1 MNMKLEL
8 ERTNRL
14 TPVRRAKTLWLVDDS
29 QVYREFLAERFG
41 QEDDLNCTRQFSSAE
56 AALVALVDGPPPE
69 VILLDVNM
77 GGMSGVDAVRPI
89 KSLAPTTRVLMLT
102 SLHNSRAEAD
112 ALRAGACGFLL
123 KVDDFSKILDWV
135 RNPQPVQRPAWLD
148 ALKPP
153 EPPTAINLGP
163 PSLAPAGVTKGIRL
177 FQWLFRSTLPKAR
190 T

>member
-1 MNMKLEL
+1 MKMEL
-8 ERTNRL
+8 ERTNKR
-14 TPVRRAKTLWLVDDS
+14 TAFRRAKTLWLVDDS
-29 QVYREFLAERFG
+29 QVYREFLAERFS
-41 QEDDLNCTRQFSSAE
+41 QEDDLDCARQFSSAE
-56 AALVALVDGPPPE
+56 AALVALVDGPSPD

-77 GGMSGVDAVRPI
+77 GGMNGVDAVRPI

-102 SLHNSRAEAD
+102 CLHNSRAEAD

-153 EPPTAINLGP
+153 EPPSAINLGP
-163 PSLAPAGVTKGIRL
+163 PSLAPAGVTKGTRL

-190 T
+190 I

>member
-1 MNMKLEL
+1 MKMEL
-8 ERTNRL
+8 ERINK
-14 TPVRRAKTLWLVDDS
+14 PASVRRAKTLWLVDDN
-29 QVYREFLAERFG
+29 QAYREVLAERFSR
-41 QEDDLNCTRQFSSAE
+41 EDGVNCARQFSSAE

-89 KSLAPTTRVLMLT
+89 KSLAPATRVLMLT

-112 ALRAGACGFLL
+112 ALQSGACGFLL
-123 KVDDFSKILDWV
+123 KIDDFSKILDWV

-148 ALKPP
+148 AIKLP
-153 EPPTAINLGP
+153 EPPPAINLRP
-163 PSLAPAGVTKGIRL
+163 LSLASDGVTKGIRL
-177 FQWLFRSTLPKAR
+177 FQWLFQSTRPKAR

>member
-1 MNMKLEL
+1 
-8 ERTNRL
+8 
-14 TPVRRAKTLWLVDDS
+14 
-29 QVYREFLAERFG
+29 
-41 QEDDLNCTRQFSSAE
+41 
-56 AALVALVDGPPPE
+56 
-69 VILLDVNM
+69 M

-102 SLHNSRAEAD
+102 SLYNSRAEAD

-123 KVDDFSKILDWV
+123 KVDDFNKILDWV

-148 ALKPP
+148 AIKPQ
-153 EPPTAINLGP
+153 EPPPAINLRP
-163 PSLAPAGVTKGIRL
+163 PSLAPDGVTKGIRL